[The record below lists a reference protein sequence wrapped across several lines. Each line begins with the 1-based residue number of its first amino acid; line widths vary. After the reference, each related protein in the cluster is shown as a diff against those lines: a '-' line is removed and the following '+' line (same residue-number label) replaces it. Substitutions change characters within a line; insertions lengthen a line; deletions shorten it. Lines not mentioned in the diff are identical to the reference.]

1 MYLLL
6 YALDYSTVNNMITSV
21 DTGTK
26 DVIAN
31 DFKINLGTETN
42 NTISDYKYYWGF
54 SDVVVIQRRCETCVS
69 KEVILL
75 MSQVGEMCF
84 IVGGVLC
91 FLVMVLFSMTYIEEV
106 MRKAKKKVKMG
117 LVEDKKSYKGDNLP
131 QRAI

>member
-1 MYLLL
+1 
-6 YALDYSTVNNMITSV
+6 MITSV

-31 DFKINLGTETN
+31 DFKINLRTETN

-75 MSQVGEMCF
+75 MSQVGGNVLYCWR
-84 IVGGVLC
+84 GSLLSCYGV
-91 FLVMVLFSMTYIEEV
+91 VLDDLY
-106 MRKAKKKVKMG
+106 
-117 LVEDKKSYKGDNLP
+117 
-131 QRAI
+131 

>member
-1 MYLLL
+1 ML

-21 DTGTK
+21 DTETK

-31 DFKINLGTETN
+31 DFKINLRTETN

-75 MSQVGEMCF
+75 ISQVGECALLLEGF
-84 IVGGVLC
+84 FA
-91 FLVMVLFSMTYIEEV
+91 FLLWCCS
-106 MRKAKKKVKMG
+106 R
-117 LVEDKKSYKGDNLP
+117 
-131 QRAI
+131 